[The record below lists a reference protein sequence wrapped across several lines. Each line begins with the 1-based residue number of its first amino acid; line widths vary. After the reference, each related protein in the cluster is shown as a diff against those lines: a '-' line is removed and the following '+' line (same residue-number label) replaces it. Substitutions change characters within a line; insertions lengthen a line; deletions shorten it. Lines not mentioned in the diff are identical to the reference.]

1 MSENKIPARSFF
13 DWCVRRSGGNQG
25 GIAVAAQAA
34 FHQNGISELAVSA
47 DLDLEK
53 AVLGE
58 KKSGIAL
65 VEKVV
70 KHTVGIL
77 AAVSQVCAEHNAN
90 VIEVTQSVMEELFV
104 MVMLVNIDHL
114 SGGINGLS
122 QSMNELGEEKNLKI
136 HVMHEDIFHSMH
148 RI

>member
-65 VEKVV
+65 VEGRKAYGR
-70 KHTVGIL
+70 H
-77 AAVSQVCAEHNAN
+77 
-90 VIEVTQSVMEELFV
+90 
-104 MVMLVNIDHL
+104 
-114 SGGINGLS
+114 SGGCGKGRS
-122 QSMNELGEEKNLKI
+122 G
-136 HVMHEDIFHSMH
+136 HGRRFPVCREDFPVPAAWDGAK
-148 RI
+148 RKQ